1 MCIIFGV
8 QPHSHVVIVKP
19 CRSFF
24 SFAYGQGLDK
34 FAFQVLNGVGDL
46 LTLKDILKSNDR
58 QNWSSM
64 TKDEIIAKVNTDY
77 SSSVFNPVPAGK
89 ETASLAGHI
98 VVCVFVLYR

>member
-1 MCIIFGV
+1 M
-8 QPHSHVVIVKP
+8 KP

-77 SSSVFNPVPAGK
+77 SSSVFNPVSGRQGDSKPGRSYSCLCVC
-89 ETASLAGHI
+89 SL
-98 VVCVFVLYR
+98 